1 MNIDFFTN
9 DRFKVLSCMQQR
21 QVDILGNQ
29 YVPLS
34 QRQIAEITG
43 IGGSQITQPFLSSK
57 APAMRPRVWNYGY
70 SIRVVDML
78 LLYWPRRRASVARSH
93 CGRRGYAKRE
103 RKRSALFLRSVFSA
117 LFVLLRAT
125 GLRARP
131 IVYEN
136 LLYYQALARFSQRR
150 PPGIGR

>member
-43 IGGSQITQPFLSSK
+43 IGGSQITQPFLSS
-57 APAMRPRVWNYGY
+57 
-70 SIRVVDML
+70 
-78 LLYWPRRRASVARSH
+78 
-93 CGRRGYAKRE
+93 
-103 RKRSALFLRSVFSA
+103 
-117 LFVLLRAT
+117 
-125 GLRARP
+125 
-131 IVYEN
+131 
-136 LLYYQALARFSQRR
+136 
-150 PPGIGR
+150 

>member
-1 MNIDFFTN
+1 
-9 DRFKVLSCMQQR
+9 
-21 QVDILGNQ
+21 
-29 YVPLS
+29 
-34 QRQIAEITG
+34 
-43 IGGSQITQPFLSSK
+43 
-57 APAMRPRVWNYGY
+57 MRPGVWNYGY

-78 LLYWPRRRASVARSH
+78 LLYWPKRRASVTRSH
-93 CGRRGYAKRE
+93 CGRWEYAKRE
-103 RKRSALFLRSVFSA
+103 RKRPALYLRSVFSA